1 MKKMKIVI
9 KAFDTIISPLV
20 AVAAVTL
27 FFYRRIGLQ
36 RLTISTKVLEII
48 GVWPLIRHY
57 YEPKIHLTEREI
69 DFLAARHLPG
79 IRLNREQ
86 QLEFLSSLEYTH
98 ELGELFHCSRE
109 PSVSPS
115 NQFENLIDVNN
126 TSFSS
131 GDAEFLYQ
139 FVRATKPRLV
149 VEVGCG
155 ISTQIIAS
163 ALERNEGEG
172 VGAEHICI
180 EPFEAAWLDSFP
192 KIRLIRQPIEEIDIG
207 IFDRL
212 SEGDF
217 LFIDSSHMVRPKGDV
232 LCEILHI
239 LPALGEG
246 VNIHFHDVFTPREY
260 IREFIVDQKLF
271 WNEQYLLEAF
281 LSCNRDFDIVAA
293 LNYLKHEAF
302 SDLNSVAPYLTAER
316 EPGSIYIKR
325 VKSGPLSD

>member
-1 MKKMKIVI
+1 MKKVNIVI
-9 KAFDTIISPLV
+9 KAFDIIMSPLV
-20 AVAAVTL
+20 AVAAATL
-27 FFYRRIGLQ
+27 FFYRRIGLL

-57 YEPKIHLTEREI
+57 YEPKIHLTERDI
-69 DFLAARHLPG
+69 DFLAPRDLPG
-79 IRLNREQ
+79 IRLDLEQ
-86 QLEFLSSLEYTH
+86 QLQFLSSLEYTH
-98 ELGELFHCSRE
+98 ELGALFHC
-109 PSVSPS
+109 PHAPLASPS
-115 NQFENLIDVNN
+115 SQVENLINVNN
-126 TSFSS
+126 TSFAS

-139 FVRATKPRLV
+139 FVRATKPSLV
-149 VEVGCG
+149 IEVGCG
-155 ISTQIIAS
+155 ISTRIIAI
-163 ALERNEGEG
+163 ALERNEEEG
-172 VGAEHICI
+172 VVAEHICI
-180 EPFEAAWLDSFP
+180 EPFEATWLDSFP
-192 KIRLIRQPIEEIDIG
+192 RIQLIRQLIEETDIG
-207 IFDRL
+207 IFERL
-212 SEGDF
+212 SEGDL

-239 LPALGEG
+239 LPALREG

-302 SDLNSVAPYLTAER
+302 EDLNRVTPYLTPER

-325 VKSGPLSD
+325 TKSGPFSG